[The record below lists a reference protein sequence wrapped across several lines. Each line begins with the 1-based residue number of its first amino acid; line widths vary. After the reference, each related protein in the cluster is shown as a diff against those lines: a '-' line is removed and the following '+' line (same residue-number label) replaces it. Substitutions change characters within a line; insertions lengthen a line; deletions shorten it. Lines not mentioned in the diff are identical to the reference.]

1 MFYKKLSR
9 NRPLSDGKKGLEPA
23 HVWDTP
29 VTSSPFPPSTPWSLP
44 LLEGHSPCSQRP
56 AAALA
61 SEGPSLRISQDGAP
75 VTLVRAQGHMG
86 DGIQVKAEA

>member
-1 MFYKKLSR
+1 MFYKKLGR
-9 NRPLSDGKKGLEPA
+9 NCQLSGGKKGLEPA
-23 HVWDTP
+23 HVWDTRSLP
-29 VTSSPFPPSTPWSLP
+29 HWLLPLAWSLL

-75 VTLVRAQGHMG
+75 ASLVRAR
-86 DGIQVKAEA
+86 DTWERIQVKAEA

>member
-9 NRPLSDGKKGLEPA
+9 NCQLSGGKKGLEPA

-29 VTSSPFPPSTPWSLP
+29 VTSSLAPPSTPWSLL

-75 VTLVRAQGHMG
+75 ASLVRARGHVG
-86 DGIQVKAEA
+86 GGIQVKAEA